1 MKKTARKRRG
11 KIYRDARQRGER
23 KRLAV
28 LALRQRQSGD
38 DIAKPY
44 PLRMPACS
52 FGELE
57 L

>member
-38 DIAKPY
+38 NIAKPH
-44 PLRMPACS
+44 PPRMPACS